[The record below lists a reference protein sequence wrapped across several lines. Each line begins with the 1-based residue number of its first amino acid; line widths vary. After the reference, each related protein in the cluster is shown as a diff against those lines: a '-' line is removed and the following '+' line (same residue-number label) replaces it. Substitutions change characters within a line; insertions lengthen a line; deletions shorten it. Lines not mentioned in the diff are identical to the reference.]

1 MHNGKIRIGIM
12 GLGLIGRHLY
22 HLALESD
29 DSEIVAV
36 ADIGKP
42 EILQY
47 LLKSD
52 GVEEPTSELRDN
64 YLINEKFRTRMLQLA
79 RPGEVPWPAGG
90 LMPTSAWSSTTARSS
105 RFSPRRPSGLPARTS
120 ATGRSRSSSTW
131 PAST

>member
-79 RPGEVPWPAGG
+79 RPGEVPWDV
-90 LMPTSAWSSTTARSS
+90 
-105 RFSPRRPSGLPARTS
+105 
-120 ATGRSRSSSTW
+120 
-131 PAST
+131 